1 MLKQIP
7 PPPPNPPK
15 EPPPPSSTAL
25 HLILHACYHSYLAA
39 TLRGITTVTLVHC
52 S

>member
-1 MLKQIP
+1 MLKQITP
-7 PPPPNPPK
+7 LLPTPPK
-15 EPPPPSSTAL
+15 KKKTPSSTAL
-25 HLILHACYHSYLAA
+25 HLKLHACYHSYLAA